1 VTNID
6 AGRKDIPVTESEK
19 HFGIV
24 VGVDGSGNSNVAVRW
39 AAREAAMRKA
49 PLCLIHAIEMP
60 NPLWNAAE
68 LRELYETDARG
79 ILEDAVADVSEFTE
93 GAAPREITRHIYFAR
108 PAQTLIDMSKDADLV
123 VAGARGLGLVGRLLL
138 GSVSTALVH
147 HAHCPVAVIPQD
159 ASLPTS
165 STTAPVLLGT
175 DGSAASELATDIAFC
190 ESSMRGAE
198 LVVLHA
204 ASDTDMS
211 QLLSTKYSAGL
222 GHVGDMLTERLASY
236 HKRYPDVHVQ
246 QVVMDDRPTTH
257 LLNLSEAAQL
267 VVVGSHGRGGFAG
280 MTLGSVSSAVA
291 HASRTP
297 VIIARSQ

>member
-1 VTNID
+1 MTD
-6 AGRKDIPVTESEK
+6 SEK

-49 PLCLIHAIEMP
+49 HLSLVHAIEMP

-79 ILEDAVADVSEFTE
+79 ILEDAVADVTE
-93 GAAPREITRHIYFAR
+93 LADGAGPPEITHHIYFSR

-123 VAGARGLGLVGRLLL
+123 VAGARGLGVVGRLLL

-147 HAHCPVAVIPQD
+147 HAHCPVVVIQQD
-159 ASLPTS
+159 ASLPTPS
-165 STTAPVLLGT
+165 AKAPVLLGT
-175 DGSAASELATDIAFC
+175 DLSAASELATDVAFY
-190 ESSMRGAE
+190 EASMRGAE
-198 LVVLHA
+198 LVVFHA

-211 QLLSTKYSAGL
+211 QLLSTRYSAGL

-257 LLNLSEAAQL
+257 LLKPLRDCTTRRRRQPRPRRIRRHGPR
-267 VVVGSHGRGGFAG
+267 VGQQRGGARIPY
-280 MTLGSVSSAVA
+280 
-291 HASRTP
+291 ASHSCAQP
-297 VIIARSQ
+297 IAPCG